1 MSPRV
6 SSSQTSILPALHGRP
21 LPCFWAATV
30 HYVWPTLALYT
41 CCLYHS
47 DVCVCAWLSPRRNEL
62 FQRRIYI
69 YKIVIFPRVEG
80 EGCWA
85 GGLQGDAEPW
95 VSLGSFICDHQ
106 PEAFIYCSFLFLV
119 CVCIYIIL
127 HTTVCIYFI
136 YYSILFYIIRF
147 LIIYYPFDKIYTCLA
162 LCKHVNIIYLHTIF
176 IIYII

>member
-1 MSPRV
+1 MSFLGICESGMRHRGPAGCLGWNWGMSPRV

-47 DVCVCAWLSPRRNEL
+47 DVCVCASLSPRRNEL

-85 GGLQGDAEPW
+85 GGLQGGAEPR

-106 PEAFIYCSFLFLV
+106 PEAFIYCPFLFLV
-119 CVCIYIIL
+119 CVYIYNFTHNSMYIF
-127 HTTVCIYFI
+127 Y
-136 YYSILFYIIRF
+136 ILFHFILYNPFSDYILSIW
-147 LIIYYPFDKIYTCLA
+147 
-162 LCKHVNIIYLHTIF
+162 
-176 IIYII
+176 